1 MTKDNDFLKSLIV
14 DKETI
19 QRTNTLSR
27 FAGKRAYYIS
37 HYKNA
42 YLKHL
47 KDEYNKLHK
56 MFPNVEIVP
65 EARIK
70 GQKSYT
76 DKVKRVVNEDPNK
89 DIYDIFANRYI
100 VLSVNGSNSDKD
112 IVPILY
118 QIRDY
123 LAYSNPN
130 NEIMPERTKD
140 YIVNPKHSTY
150 QSLHLTRLHH
160 DTPYEPYQSETQLR
174 SYFMHSNAHS
184 GRASHANTYKERI
197 PGKTPLPNLLEYV
210 FDENGACVE
219 VKEKS
224 YEKAFEDFFGI
235 PYDPRLFSSFKEK

>member
-19 QRTNTLSR
+19 QRTNALSR

-70 GQKSYT
+70 GQKSYA

-150 QSLHLTRLHH
+150 
-160 DTPYEPYQSETQLR
+160 
-174 SYFMHSNAHS
+174 
-184 GRASHANTYKERI
+184 
-197 PGKTPLPNLLEYV
+197 
-210 FDENGACVE
+210 
-219 VKEKS
+219 
-224 YEKAFEDFFGI
+224 
-235 PYDPRLFSSFKEK
+235 